1 MGPLRRMPNIAV
13 DKGKW
18 KEAYMTK
25 TMPKLTKGCSVM
37 AHITLL
43 AYPNCTMSSISG
55 IIDSLA
61 IANLWHQLEQEDDTI
76 SLFSWDIASRD
87 GRRVGARNGIFIDP
101 HKALDDV
108 TETDFIVLPG
118 FLPPMDFIG
127 TLCADVKN
135 WIIGNH
141 EKKVPIGTVC
151 TGTFLLAETG
161 LLDGKTATTNW
172 SFARYFKQLYPL
184 VTLRPEQML
193 VEDTGLVS
201 SGATTAFLD
210 LYLYILERF
219 ATPNLCRKC
228 AKSLLLES
236 NRTSQSP
243 FILFDYRKN
252 HADHTI
258 RQAQQFMEK
267 NFTRT
272 ISLENLAGDL
282 NISSRHF
289 KRRFRAATGD
299 SPLGYLQRVRIEAA
313 KQQLETTR
321 ESVDTITWQV
331 GYEDS
336 NSFRRL
342 FKKYTGLSPRAYRD
356 RFARSN

>member
-1 MGPLRRMPNIAV
+1 
-13 DKGKW
+13 
-18 KEAYMTK
+18 
-25 TMPKLTKGCSVM
+25 M

-43 AYPNCTMSSISG
+43 AYPNCTMSSIAG

-61 IANLWHQLEQEDDTI
+61 IANIWHQLEQKENHAT
-76 SLFSWDIASRD
+76 LFSWDIVSKD
-87 GRRVGARNGIFIDP
+87 GRRVRARNNIFIDP
-101 HKALDDV
+101 DKALNEV
-108 TETDFIVLPG
+108 AETDFIVLPG

-127 TLCADVKN
+127 GLCADVKT
-135 WIIGNH
+135 WILDNY

-172 SFARYFKQLYPL
+172 SFARYFKELYPL

-193 VEDTGLVS
+193 VEDAGLIS

-219 ATPNLCRKC
+219 ATPDLCRKC

-236 NRTSQSP
+236 NRSSQSP

-252 HADHTI
+252 HTDHTVK
-258 RQAQQFMEK
+258 QAQEFMEE
-267 NFTRT
+267 NFKRT
-272 ISLENLAGDL
+272 ICLETLAQEL
-282 NISSRHF
+282 HISSRHF

-299 SPLGYLQRVRIEAA
+299 SPLAYLQRVRIEAA